1 MENTQTNTT
10 TNTEKV
16 MDADD
21 GKTIAVISY
30 LTIIGLIIA
39 YVMNNDKK
47 TELGAYHIRQSIG
60 LAATGIALGVIG
72 LIPILGWIVSVLG
85 TLLLIYMW
93 IMGLIHAMNEKKKP
107 LPFFGKKFEEW
118 FINI

>member
-1 MENTQTNTT
+1 MENTQTKAATS
-10 TNTEKV
+10 TEETV
-16 MDADD
+16 DAND

-39 YVMNNDKK
+39 YVMNNEKK
-47 TELGAYHIRQSIG
+47 TEFGAYHIRQSIG
-60 LAATGIALGVIG
+60 LAAAGLAMGVVG

-93 IMGLIHAMNEKKKP
+93 IMGLVNAMNENKKP

-118 FINI
+118 FKSI

>member
-1 MENTQTNTT
+1 MENTQTNTA
-10 TNTEKV
+10 TNTEKTT
-16 MDADD
+16 DAND

-47 TELGAYHIRQSIG
+47 TEFGAYHIRQSIG
-60 LAATGIALGVIG
+60 LAATGLALGVVG

-93 IMGLIHAMNEKKKP
+93 VMGLVNAMNEKKKP

-118 FINI
+118 FKSI

>member
-10 TNTEKV
+10 TNTEQTV
-16 MDADD
+16 NTNE

-47 TELGAYHIRQSIG
+47 TEFGAYHIRQSIG
-60 LAATGIALGVIG
+60 LAAAGFALGVIG
-72 LIPILGWIVSVLG
+72 LIPILGWIVSILG
-85 TLLLIYMW
+85 TFLLIYMW
-93 IMGLIHAMNEKKKP
+93 VMGLINAMNEKKKP

-118 FINI
+118 FNNI

>member
-10 TNTEKV
+10 TNTEQTLQTN
-16 MDADD
+16 D
-21 GKTIAVISY
+21 GKTIAVIAY
-30 LTIIGLIIA
+30 LTVIGLIIA

-47 TELGAYHIRQSIG
+47 TKFGAYHIRQSIG
-60 LAATGIALGVIG
+60 LAATGLALGIVG
-72 LIPILGWIVSVLG
+72 LIPILGWIVSIIG

-93 IMGLIHAMNEKKKP
+93 IMGLVNAMNEKKKP

-118 FINI
+118 FKSI